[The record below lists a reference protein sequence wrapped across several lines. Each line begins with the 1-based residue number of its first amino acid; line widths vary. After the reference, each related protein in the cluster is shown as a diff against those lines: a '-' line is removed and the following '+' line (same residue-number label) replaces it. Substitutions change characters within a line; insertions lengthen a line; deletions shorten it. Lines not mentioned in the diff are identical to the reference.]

1 MNAVLSYPVYFLPVR
16 RPMQRAKKLRFCLCV
31 ASWGLFFFLF
41 LPHAAAES
49 FKNPPLVLTGSYPT
63 ALNTGDFNG
72 DGIPDLAYTDG
83 SGMHILLGNGD
94 GTFQHGEDIALPA
107 WAGGTITV
115 ADVNKDGKTDLLF
128 SGLYFPSGGQNPEPE
143 IVVFLG
149 NGNGTFGSPVVSTLT
164 LNLSLFPL
172 ISSLGVADFNGDGAV
187 DLIAPDAQ
195 NSQIYVLL
203 GNNTGA
209 FTLENAFHINAYPG
223 KVWTGDFNGD
233 GHQDFLV
240 YGGIASNVT
249 VYLGKGD
256 GTFQTGVVYGGGSSS
271 GFTGVVLAD
280 MDGDG
285 HPDMVVGTQTNTI
298 EILHGNAD
306 GTFAT
311 TSSGG
316 ATLNSYP
323 IVLAVADFNSDG
335 VLDIA
340 VEDGSGLGIL
350 LGTGS
355 LNYATPVP
363 YGLDT
368 SSYTFTVADFNRDGH
383 LDCALAEP
391 GGIHAVADRVETWT
405 ADGTLMPGIDVRLAP
420 GHTPGS
426 SVVVVSDGT
435 ARALLL
441 GDIIHCPL
449 ELMDDDFN
457 LLVDH
462 DQELANRV
470 REAYARELEGSDVP
484 VAAAHFPGLR
494 FGRLL
499 PGETTRRWTFV
510 GGATSLVPV
519 TLD

>member
-49 FKNPPLVLTGSYPT
+49 FKTPPLVLTGSYPT
-63 ALNTGDFNG
+63 DLNTGDFNG

-323 IVLAVADFNSDG
+323 IVLA
-335 VLDIA
+335 
-340 VEDGSGLGIL
+340 
-350 LGTGS
+350 
-355 LNYATPVP
+355 
-363 YGLDT
+363 
-368 SSYTFTVADFNRDGH
+368 
-383 LDCALAEP
+383 
-391 GGIHAVADRVETWT
+391 
-405 ADGTLMPGIDVRLAP
+405 
-420 GHTPGS
+420 
-426 SVVVVSDGT
+426 
-435 ARALLL
+435 
-441 GDIIHCPL
+441 
-449 ELMDDDFN
+449 
-457 LLVDH
+457 
-462 DQELANRV
+462 
-470 REAYARELEGSDVP
+470 GSD
-484 VAAAHFPGLR
+484 L
-494 FGRLL
+494 
-499 PGETTRRWTFV
+499 
-510 GGATSLVPV
+510 
-519 TLD
+519 